1 MPKRPVIKIIML
13 SLATLG
19 TVVICTAINR
29 AESARMMAAD
39 SPGVPGSVLAAG
51 FIVYPL
57 LCALTGLVCG
67 RDRWLRFVPAAV
79 ALAAA
84 IAMLELAMVLPYA
97 AVGYL
102 FFFISR
108 LFDKPS
114 ADGKQ
119 AGTIVKMSVV
129 ARDIF
134 VRLSKPS
141 GFFALL
147 TAYALLAFLLLCPL
161 EALDMLTEY
170 QSPMFFTV
178 PLGLIHYP
186 IMFTVTGAA
195 AGRYPKKL
203 WPVPIVVMA
212 AMFAISN
219 CFDSC
224 VLSLRGVSDMEYYI
238 RNSVTTMLV
247 YADLGYLAML
257 LSWLFFWKREEL
269 CVPRLLAVLGILA
282 MGPLTYGAAYV
293 PVCLWGHPLWGEALW
308 YLMHLG
314 LAAAVGIFSGTDV
327 RRYFFMPIFPF
338 LVTYMQIGP
347 PILPGSQPKL
357 PWALGE
363 AWCCICLAAGILC
376 MLVKACFKPAR

>member
-1 MPKRPVIKIIML
+1 MPKRSVIKIIML

-39 SPGVPGSVLAAG
+39 SPGVPGS
-51 FIVYPL
+51 
-57 LCALTGLVCG
+57 
-67 RDRWLRFVPAAV
+67 
-79 ALAAA
+79 
-84 IAMLELAMVLPYA
+84 
-97 AVGYL
+97 
-102 FFFISR
+102 
-108 LFDKPS
+108 
-114 ADGKQ
+114 
-119 AGTIVKMSVV
+119 
-129 ARDIF
+129 
-134 VRLSKPS
+134 
-141 GFFALL
+141 
-147 TAYALLAFLLLCPL
+147 
-161 EALDMLTEY
+161 
-170 QSPMFFTV
+170 
-178 PLGLIHYP
+178 
-186 IMFTVTGAA
+186 
-195 AGRYPKKL
+195 
-203 WPVPIVVMA
+203 
-212 AMFAISN
+212 
-219 CFDSC
+219 
-224 VLSLRGVSDMEYYI
+224 
-238 RNSVTTMLV
+238 
-247 YADLGYLAML
+247 
-257 LSWLFFWKREEL
+257 
-269 CVPRLLAVLGILA
+269 LLAVLGILA